1 MTTTHVFI
9 VDATTFKYHLEY
21 LFAGT
26 GAKDKYIDFNNQA
39 DTKLHHS
46 AENNL
51 VGMIADSQR
60 LRSNDF
66 VVFYLQ
72 KSLSSG
78 INDGKFFGIFKIKK
92 GPSFLDNN
100 DPSQYLKNNLN
111 KSLTFRVLI
120 EPYRVFPKGVTEWEA
135 LDEIKNISSP
145 HQMLW
150 SLIYRK
156 LKGNRGNTMITLYES
171 ERLFDLLEKK
181 NKDQFIDG
189 EGYSFNISS
198 QKIITLDRRYEY
210 QGRKEAINIL
220 PRLLRKYHQNMA
232 FEGHLQT
239 YILQNIGKGF
249 LSNLDEIILE
259 NYGIEWLGNEV
270 SCGVGMQRI
279 DVMLSLINTDGHRV
293 VVPIELKA
301 VEGKT
306 GNVIQIQRYVDW
318 IEQYYIP
325 NRNSDIQP
333 VLIARNMEN
342 KESTS
347 FKNLLASFKDFNGR
361 NSECLPLKY
370 IEFYEQNELLIFKEI
385 SY

>member
-1 MTTTHVFI
+1 
-9 VDATTFKYHLEY
+9 
-21 LFAGT
+21 
-26 GAKDKYIDFNNQA
+26 
-39 DTKLHHS
+39 
-46 AENNL
+46 
-51 VGMIADSQR
+51 
-60 LRSNDF
+60 
-66 VVFYLQ
+66 
-72 KSLSSG
+72 
-78 INDGKFFGIFKIKK
+78 
-92 GPSFLDNN
+92 
-100 DPSQYLKNNLN
+100 
-111 KSLTFRVLI
+111 
-120 EPYRVFPKGVTEWEA
+120 
-135 LDEIKNISSP
+135 
-145 HQMLW
+145 MLW